1 MLSPRLR
8 LMVGGGS
15 LDPRRGRLRANVSG
29 SASILGRRL
38 RVLSLMHLPWP
49 HGASGRPSWAIALT
63 CGSVL
68 NIHVPMTHTTSHPP
82 PSLPPLLP
90 PPLSHTLPPS
100 TALQPP
106 LALPA
111 PTTDRSRGKAAPRI
125 PCSRNRNNNHSN
137 NIVKLADAVP
147 RENGI
152 YLVQIIQ

>member
-68 NIHVPMTHTTSHPP
+68 NIHVPMTHTTSRMVSRRDSGSHKVQHY
-82 PSLPPLLP
+82 LLAI
-90 PPLSHTLPPS
+90 S
-100 TALQPP
+100 QKIEVVFKIK
-106 LALPA
+106 
-111 PTTDRSRGKAAPRI
+111 RGT
-125 PCSRNRNNNHSN
+125 S
-137 NIVKLADAVP
+137 
-147 RENGI
+147 GF
-152 YLVQIIQ
+152 